1 MVIKIK
7 TIGIIIREFKENNIE
22 FIGTR
27 YDLFNSLYQFN
38 VNLIGIPINIDYNK
52 LIESV
57 NLCDGIILSG
67 GENFHENDFKLIKY
81 LVEKNIPTLGICLGM
96 QSMAEYFN
104 NRREIVVT
112 NHYSTNKYVHK
123 IKIKRGSKLYK
134 ILNKDEILV
143 NSRHHTAIPYTSMV
157 VSAKSEDNIIEA
169 VELSNLNF
177 FIGLEWHPESINDNN
192 SYLIFKSFINK
203 L

>member
-7 TIGIIIREFKENNIE
+7 TVGIIIREFNENNKL

-27 YDLFNSLYQFN
+27 SDLFNILYNFN
-38 VNLIGIPINIDYNK
+38 VNVIGIPINIEFNK
-52 LIESV
+52 LIESI

-67 GENFHENDFKLIKY
+67 GENFHENDFKLINY
-81 LVEKNIPTLGICLGM
+81 LISKNIPTLGICLGM

-104 NRREIVVT
+104 NRREINVN

-123 IKIKRGSKLYK
+123 INIKRGSKLYN

-143 NSRHHTAIPYTSMV
+143 NSRHHTAIPYTNMV

-169 VELSNLNF
+169 VELSNLKF
-177 FIGLEWHPESINDNN
+177 FIGVEWHPESINDNN
-192 SYLIFKSFINK
+192 SYLIFKSFINN

>member
-22 FIGTR
+22 FIGTI

-52 LIESV
+52 LIESI

-67 GENFHENDFKLIKY
+67 GSKFDENDFKLIKY

-104 NRREIVVT
+104 DKREIKVN

-123 IKIKRGSKLYK
+123 VKLKKGSRLYD

-143 NSRHHTAIPYTSMV
+143 NSRHHTGVPYTNMLI
-157 VSAKSEDNIIEA
+157 SAKSEDNIIEA

>member
-7 TIGIIIREFKENNIE
+7 TVGIIIREFKENNIE

-52 LIESV
+52 LIESI

-67 GENFHENDFKLIKY
+67 GSKFDENDFKLIKY

-104 NRREIVVT
+104 DKREIKVN

-123 IKIKRGSKLYK
+123 VKLKKGSRLY
-134 ILNKDEILV
+134 EILV
-143 NSRHHTAIPYTSMV
+143 NSRHHTGVPYTNMLI
-157 VSAKSEDNIIEA
+157 SAKSEDNIIEA

-177 FIGLEWHPESINDNN
+177 FIGLEWHPESIKDNN

>member
-143 NSRHHTAIPYTSMV
+143 NSRHHTGIPYTNMLI
-157 VSAKSEDNIIEA
+157 SAKSEDNIIEA
-169 VELSNLNF
+169 VELSNLKF

>member
-1 MVIKIK
+1 M
-7 TIGIIIREFKENNIE
+7 REFKENNIE

-38 VNLIGIPINIDYNK
+38 VNLIGIPINIEYNK

>member
-7 TIGIIIREFKENNIE
+7 TIGIIIREFKENNKE

-27 YDLFNSLYQFN
+27 SDLFNVLYNFN
-38 VNLIGIPINIDYNK
+38 VNVIGIPINIEFNK

-57 NLCDGIILSG
+57 NICDGIILSG
-67 GENFHENDFKLIKY
+67 GFSFHENDFKLVDY
-81 LVEKNIPTLGICLGM
+81 LISKNIPTLGICLGM

-104 NRREIVVT
+104 NRREINVN

-123 IKIKRGSKLYK
+123 IKIKRGTKLYN
-134 ILNKDEILV
+134 ILNKDEILI
-143 NSRHHTAIPYTSMV
+143 NSRHHSAIPFTSMAI
-157 VSAKSEDNIIEA
+157 SAKSEDDIIEA
-169 VELSNLNF
+169 VELANLKF
-177 FIGLEWHPESINDNN
+177 FIGLQWHPESINDNN

>member
-7 TIGIIIREFKENNIE
+7 TVGIIIREFNENNKQ

-27 YDLFNSLYQFN
+27 SDLFNVLYNFN
-38 VNLIGIPINIDYNK
+38 VKVIGIPINIEFNK
-52 LIESV
+52 LIESI

-67 GENFHENDFKLIKY
+67 GENFHENDFKLINY
-81 LVEKNIPTLGICLGM
+81 LISKNKPTLGICLGM
-96 QSMAEYFN
+96 QSMSEYFN
-104 NRREIVVT
+104 NRREINVN

-123 IKIKRGSKLYK
+123 INIKRGSKLYN

-143 NSRHHTAIPYTSMV
+143 NSRHHTAIPFTNMV
-157 VSAKSEDNIIEA
+157 VNAKSEDNIIEA
-169 VELSNLNF
+169 VELSNLKF
-177 FIGLEWHPESINDNN
+177 FIGVEWHPESLNDNN
-192 SYLIFKSFINK
+192 SYLIFKSFINN

>member
-57 NLCDGIILSG
+57 NLCDGI
-67 GENFHENDFKLIKY
+67 NY
-81 LVEKNIPTLGICLGM
+81 
-96 QSMAEYFN
+96 
-104 NRREIVVT
+104 
-112 NHYSTNKYVHK
+112 
-123 IKIKRGSKLYK
+123 
-134 ILNKDEILV
+134 
-143 NSRHHTAIPYTSMV
+143 
-157 VSAKSEDNIIEA
+157 
-169 VELSNLNF
+169 
-177 FIGLEWHPESINDNN
+177 
-192 SYLIFKSFINK
+192 
-203 L
+203 

>member
-7 TIGIIIREFKENNIE
+7 TIGIILRKFSEKSIE

-27 YDLFNSLYQFN
+27 SDLFNALYNFN
-38 VNLIGIPINIDYNK
+38 VNVIGIPINIEFNK

-67 GENFHENDFKLIKY
+67 GSNFHENDFKLVNY
-81 LVEKNIPTLGICLGM
+81 LVSKDIPTLCIFLGM

-104 NRREIVVT
+104 KEREINVN

-123 IKIKRGSKLYK
+123 ISIKRGSKLYN
-134 ILNKDEILV
+134 ILNKEEILV
-143 NSRHHTAIPYTSMV
+143 NSRHHTAIPFTNMII
-157 VSAKSEDNIIEA
+157 SAKSEDNIIEA
-169 VELSNLNF
+169 VELSNLKF
-177 FIGLEWHPESINDNN
+177 FIGLEWHPESLNDNN
-192 SYLIFKSFINK
+192 SYLIFKSFINN

>member
-7 TIGIIIREFKENNIE
+7 TVGIIIREFNENNKL

-27 YDLFNSLYQFN
+27 SDLFNILYNFN
-38 VNLIGIPINIDYNK
+38 VNVIGIPINIEFNK
-52 LIESV
+52 LIESI

-67 GENFHENDFKLIKY
+67 GENFHENDFKLINY
-81 LVEKNIPTLGICLGM
+81 LISKNIPTLGICLGM

-104 NRREIVVT
+104 NRREINVN

-123 IKIKRGSKLYK
+123 INIKRGSKLYN

-143 NSRHHTAIPYTSMV
+143 NSRHHTAIPYTDMV
-157 VSAKSEDNIIEA
+157 VIAKSEDNIIEA
-169 VELSNLNF
+169 VELSNLKF
-177 FIGLEWHPESINDNN
+177 FIGVEWHPESINDNN
-192 SYLIFKSFINK
+192 SYLIFKSFINN

>member
-7 TIGIIIREFKENNIE
+7 TVGIIIREFNENNKQ

-27 YDLFNSLYQFN
+27 SDLFNVLYNFN
-38 VNLIGIPINIDYNK
+38 VKIIGIPINIEFNK
-52 LIESV
+52 LIESI

-67 GENFHENDFKLIKY
+67 GENFHENDFKLINY
-81 LVEKNIPTLGICLGM
+81 LISKNKPTLGICLGM

-104 NRREIVVT
+104 NRREINVN

-123 IKIKRGSKLYK
+123 INIKRGSKLYN

-143 NSRHHTAIPYTSMV
+143 NSRHHTAIPYTNMV

-169 VELSNLNF
+169 VELSNLKF
-177 FIGLEWHPESINDNN
+177 FIGIEWHPESINDNN
-192 SYLIFKSFINK
+192 SYLIFKSFINN

>member
-7 TIGIIIREFKENNIE
+7 TVGIIIREFKENNIE

-67 GENFHENDFKLIKY
+67 GSKFDENDFKLIKY

-104 NRREIVVT
+104 DKREIKVN

-123 IKIKRGSKLYK
+123 VKLKKGSRLYD

-143 NSRHHTAIPYTSMV
+143 NSRHHTGVPYTNMLI
-157 VSAKSEDNIIEA
+157 SAKSEDNIIEA

-177 FIGLEWHPESINDNN
+177 FIGLEWHPESIKDND

>member
-7 TIGIIIREFKENNIE
+7 TIGIILREFSENNKE

-27 YDLFNSLYQFN
+27 NDLLKALYSFN
-38 VNLIGIPINIDYNK
+38 VKIIGIPINIEFNK

-67 GENFHENDFKLIKY
+67 GSNFHENDFKLVNY
-81 LVEKNIPTLGICLGM
+81 LVSKDIPTLGICLGM

-104 NRREIVVT
+104 KGRDIKVN

-123 IKIKRGSKLYK
+123 VNIKRGSKLYN

-143 NSRHHTAIPYTSMV
+143 NSRHHTAIPFTNMV
-157 VSAKSEDNIIEA
+157 ISAKSKDNIIEA
-169 VELSNLNF
+169 VELSNLKF
-177 FIGLEWHPESINDNN
+177 FIGVEWHPESINDNN
-192 SYLIFKSFINK
+192 SYLIFKSFINN

>member
-7 TIGIIIREFKENNIE
+7 TVGIIIREFNENNKQ

-27 YDLFNSLYQFN
+27 SDLFNALYNFN
-38 VNLIGIPINIDYNK
+38 VNVIGIPINIEFNK
-52 LIESV
+52 LIESI

-67 GENFHENDFKLIKY
+67 GENFHENDFKLINY
-81 LVEKNIPTLGICLGM
+81 LISKNIPTLGICLGM

-104 NRREIVVT
+104 NRREINVN

-123 IKIKRGSKLYK
+123 INIKRGSKLYN
-134 ILNKDEILV
+134 ILNKDEMLV
-143 NSRHHTAIPYTSMV
+143 NSRHHTAIPYTNMV

-169 VELSNLNF
+169 VELSNLKF
-177 FIGLEWHPESINDNN
+177 FIGVEWHPESINDNN
-192 SYLIFKSFINK
+192 SYLIFKSFINN

>member
-1 MVIKIK
+1 MVINIK
-7 TIGIIIREFKENNIE
+7 TVGIIIREFQENNKE

-27 YDLFNSLYQFN
+27 NDLFASLYKFN
-38 VNLIGIPINIDYNK
+38 VNIIGIPINIEFNK

-57 NLCDGIILSG
+57 DLCDGIILSG
-67 GENFHENDFKLIKY
+67 GENFHENDFKLVNY
-81 LVEKNIPTLGICLGM
+81 LIAKNVPTLGICLGM

-104 NRREIVVT
+104 NRREINVN

-123 IKIKRGSKLYK
+123 IYLKKGTKLYN

-143 NSRHHTAIPYTSMV
+143 NSRHHTAIPFTNMV

-169 VELSNLNF
+169 VELSNLKF
-177 FIGLEWHPESINDNN
+177 FIGLEWHPESLNDNN

>member
-7 TIGIIIREFKENNIE
+7 TVGIIIREFKENNIE

-67 GENFHENDFKLIKY
+67 GSKFDENDFKLIKY

-104 NRREIVVT
+104 DKREIKVN

-123 IKIKRGSKLYK
+123 VKIKKGSRLYD
-134 ILNKDEILV
+134 ILNKEEILV
-143 NSRHHTAIPYTSMV
+143 NSRHHTGIPYTNMLI
-157 VSAKSEDNIIEA
+157 SAKSEDNIIEA
-169 VELSNLNF
+169 VELSHLKY

>member
-7 TIGIIIREFKENNIE
+7 TIGIIIREFKENNKE

-27 YDLFNSLYQFN
+27 SDLFKTLYNFN
-38 VNLIGIPINIDYNK
+38 INVIGIPINIEFNK

-67 GENFHENDFKLIKY
+67 GEKFHENDFKLVNY
-81 LVEKNIPTLGICLGM
+81 LVSKDIPTLGICLGM

-104 NRREIVVT
+104 KECEINVN

-123 IKIKRGSKLYK
+123 INIKRGSKLYN

-143 NSRHHTAIPYTSMV
+143 NSRHHTAIPFTSMV
-157 VSAKSEDNIIEA
+157 ISAKSEDNIIEA
-169 VELSNLNF
+169 VELSNLKF
-177 FIGLEWHPESINDNN
+177 FIGVEWHPESLNDNN
-192 SYLIFKSFINK
+192 SYLIFKSFINS